1 MISLNNEEKRQ
12 LKIFFEINMGWIKN
26 NSLLDEKNLITLND
40 MYGEYLNEK
49 RLNYSRNLQMFLVA
63 IKQEAMKAKVN
74 RGSVRLNNIDIRNI
88 PLTATLSNNQTVNMW
103 MSASN
108 IELEIKKP
116 QPVEEFDYEKYERII
131 QEQRRKV
138 LKSREKQKTK

>member
-63 IKQEAMKAKVN
+63 LKQEAMKAKVN

>member
-12 LKIFFEINMGWIKN
+12 LKIFFEINIGWIKN

-49 RLNYSRNLQMFLVA
+49 GLNYSRNLQMFLVA
-63 IKQEAMKAKVN
+63 LKQEAMKAKVN

>member
-12 LKIFFEINMGWIKN
+12 LKIFFEINIEWIKN

-63 IKQEAMKAKVN
+63 LKQEAMKAKVN

>member
-63 IKQEAMKAKVN
+63 LKQEAMKAKVN

-131 QEQRRKV
+131 QEQREKV

>member
-1 MISLNNEEKRQ
+1 MISLSDVEKRE
-12 LKIFFEINMGWIKN
+12 LKIFFEINSGWIKTH
-26 NSLLDEKNLITLND
+26 SLLDEENLIKFND
-40 MYGEYLNEK
+40 MYGEYLEEK
-49 RLNYSRNLQMFLVA
+49 KLNYSRNLQMFLVA
-63 IKQEAMKAKVN
+63 LKEEAMKAKVN
-74 RGSVRLNNIDIRNI
+74 RGPVKLNNIDIRNI

-116 QPVEEFDYEKYERII
+116 QQEEFDYAKYEKII
-131 QEQRRKV
+131 QEQREKV

>member
-12 LKIFFEINMGWIKN
+12 LKIFFEINIGWIKN
-26 NSLLDEKNLITLND
+26 NSLLDEKNLIKLND

-49 RLNYSRNLQMFLVA
+49 GLNYSRNLQMFLVA
-63 IKQEAMKAKVN
+63 LKQEAMKAKVN

-116 QPVEEFDYEKYERII
+116 QQVEEFDYEKYEKII

>member
-63 IKQEAMKAKVN
+63 LKQEAMKAKVN

-88 PLTATLSNNQTVNMW
+88 PLTATLSNNKTVNMW

>member
-1 MISLNNEEKRQ
+1 MISLSDAEKRQ
-12 LKIFFEINMGWIKN
+12 LKIFFEINIEWIKN

-63 IKQEAMKAKVN
+63 LKQEAMKAKVN